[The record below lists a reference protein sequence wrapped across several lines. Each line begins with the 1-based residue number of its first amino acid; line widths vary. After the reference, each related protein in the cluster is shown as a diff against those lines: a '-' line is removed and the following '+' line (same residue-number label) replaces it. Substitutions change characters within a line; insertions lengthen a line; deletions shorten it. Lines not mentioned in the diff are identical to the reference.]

1 MRWDIRERTT
11 EIRHCKITEEAT
23 RKSPRQGII
32 LTLRSDSSVV
42 FHDKLL
48 QQKTAISPGD
58 LPYEKRR
65 ETPSVKRM
73 VTTILTQRKLLQT

>member
-48 QQKTAISPGD
+48 QQENNHQSRRSPVRIHAGR
-58 LPYEKRR
+58 LR
-65 ETPSVKRM
+65 
-73 VTTILTQRKLLQT
+73 L